1 MNLQI
6 ALRAACF
13 CAVTHSCLHC
23 ASLPLFFLVFFCC
36 PGFVFSCFACT
47 LLIITLMPFLLS
59 FLLDDAW
66 CPVPA
71 VCLLG
76 AHSSQNSTCVSEGE
90 VAHCLS
96 LVSSRRQVCV
106 LLICGFPLVF
116 NLGDFKKPGQVQR
129 NPPQNKKAQFLHQ
142 YKSRALGVGYFSELQ
157 SVKFDP
163 FANPAIP
170 HLQQK
175 ASIHDP
181 WGRGASTCVSSFG
194 HIHITDW
201 GSHQAYR
208 LAQLGSP
215 KSAANR
221 NFLGPNLPAKRGERE
236 REKMQMGF
244 APSKAH

>member
-1 MNLQI
+1 MSSWCKSTAFLFGVFLLPRFCFLLLCLYAAHNHVD
-6 ALRAACF
+6 AL
-13 CAVTHSCLHC
+13 
-23 ASLPLFFLVFFCC
+23 
-36 PGFVFSCFACT
+36 
-47 LLIITLMPFLLS
+47 FLLS

-76 AHSSQNSTCVSEGE
+76 ALSSQNSTCVSEGE
-90 VAHCLS
+90 VVRCLS

-116 NLGDFKKPGQVQR
+116 NLGDFKEPGQVQR
-129 NPPQNKKAQFLHQ
+129 NPPQNKKKRQFLHQ

-221 NFLGPNLPAKRGERE
+221 NFLGPNLPAKTGERE
-236 REKMQMGF
+236 REDANGLRPF
-244 APSKAH
+244 

>member
-1 MNLQI
+1 
-6 ALRAACF
+6 
-13 CAVTHSCLHC
+13 
-23 ASLPLFFLVFFCC
+23 
-36 PGFVFSCFACT
+36 
-47 LLIITLMPFLLS
+47 MPFLLS

-157 SVKFDP
+157 AMKFDP
-163 FANPAIP
+163 SANPAIP
-170 HLQQK
+170 HLPKMAKRRSRSFNKCISFCYQIHQDLGK
-175 ASIHDP
+175 NQVYHLAS
-181 WGRGASTCVSSFG
+181 
-194 HIHITDW
+194 
-201 GSHQAYR
+201 
-208 LAQLGSP
+208 LAAQSCLLIKTFWAP
-215 KSAANR
+215 KSS
-221 NFLGPNLPAKRGERE
+221 KKGEE
-236 REKMQMGF
+236 GF
-244 APSKAH
+244 ASRSPIRFQ